1 MLVKGLA
8 ACPSPQDC
16 WGRGCWR
23 KCHPCCRAGLAL
35 ASPQTLGTKV
45 SSATG
50 LLPISYG
57 EGRWEAAV
65 FGMLLCYQLL
75 MLGIMVFLI
84 LCRVPGRRQWG
95 WMQFGGSRGLGS
107 RVNTPAIT
115 AVFESTWLLHVL
127 VSPFPL
133 LGKQSMGGIH
143 CRAAELHARL
153 CRSTLGCAGTCS
165 AAALTPGW

>member
-1 MLVKGLA
+1 M
-8 ACPSPQDC
+8 
-16 WGRGCWR
+16 
-23 KCHPCCRAGLAL
+23 
-35 ASPQTLGTKV
+35 
-45 SSATG
+45 
-50 LLPISYG
+50 
-57 EGRWEAAV
+57 

-165 AAALTPGW
+165 AAALMPGW